1 MSQWGAAPH
10 NDVYAKL
17 LVAYSEP
24 HRRYHVVDHIDDC
37 LAQLDAA
44 SPPASVPEEVE
55 LALWFHDAIYEPTS
69 SKNEIRSADWATTF
83 LRSAGA
89 PDDKSARVSSYI
101 LATRHS
107 AEPLSGDAALVVDV
121 DLSILGRDREAFAN
135 YEQAIRE
142 EYRWVPKAIYRR
154 KRVEILQSFLE
165 RPAIYLTDHFHALFE
180 RQARENLA
188 WSIDQLRN

>member
-1 MSQWGAAPH
+1 MSQWGTAEH

-37 LAQLDAA
+37 LTQLDSSPAA
-44 SPPASVPEEVE
+44 SFPEEAE
-55 LALWFHDAIYEPTS
+55 LALWFHDAIYDPTS

-83 LRSAGA
+83 LSAAGTEG
-89 PDDKSARVSSYI
+89 DKSARVSTYI
-101 LATRHS
+101 LATRHG
-107 AEPLSGDAALVVDV
+107 AEVLSGDAALVVDV
-121 DLSILGRDREAFAN
+121 DLSILGRDRQEFEK

-142 EYRWVPKAIYRR
+142 EYKWVPGAIYRR

-165 RPAIYLTDHFHALFE
+165 RPAIYQTDHFRGLFE
-180 RQARENLA
+180 RRARENLE
-188 WSIDQLRN
+188 WSISRLRS